1 MHNRFRPAP
10 LSCTR
15 SLFSSRGPC
24 DSACPVLRSE
34 RNSKAKL
41 KKMSGGPVH
50 IQRRLLAIFRGAN
63 RPLDTF
69 RLAAW
74 VYCAESDAYGDAV
87 LTAAQLSSVRRALIR
102 LSDKGLLC
110 GVRGPHNG
118 RQLWARPHIFVS
130 IEQKT
135 PGSICQ
141 AYEARQTSL
150 FEGKAK
156 SNDGPTGQLTE

>member
-110 GVRGPHNG
+110 GVRGPHDG

-130 IEQKT
+130 IEEKT
-135 PGSICQ
+135 PGSIAKFVKHGRR
-141 AYEARQTSL
+141 AYLKVKRNRTT
-150 FEGKAK
+150 
-156 SNDGPTGQLTE
+156 GPPGS